1 MLKFLLSVEQEEVGD
16 SVSEM
21 MVLASCSTENSLLM
35 TGVKIASCSSSA
47 SIATG
52 TAIEGFVECTVPLYS
67 PSEFTSH
74 FRMSR
79 ESVQVIFTHAVHT
92 VDVLSVTED
101 PTKYLTDRRLMLYT
115 QPAVCIKK
123 VSNDAHGTR
132 PAVSKF

>member
-52 TAIEGFVECTVPLYS
+52 TAIAGFVECTVPLYS
-67 PSEFTSH
+67 PSEYTSH

-79 ESVQVIFTHAVHT
+79 ESVQVNIIFTGRIAAKRQSAGI
-92 VDVLSVTED
+92 VLLSSQKSTFCPLAE
-101 PTKYLTDRRLMLYT
+101 KL
-115 QPAVCIKK
+115 
-123 VSNDAHGTR
+123 
-132 PAVSKF
+132 